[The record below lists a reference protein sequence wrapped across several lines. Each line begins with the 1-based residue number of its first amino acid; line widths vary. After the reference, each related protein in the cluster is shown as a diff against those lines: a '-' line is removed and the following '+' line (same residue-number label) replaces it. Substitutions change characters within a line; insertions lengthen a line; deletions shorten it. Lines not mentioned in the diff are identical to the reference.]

1 MGMLQVYYA
10 SGYSSKKEAD
20 AAADLKR
27 AGVSWSSHACYG
39 SLVRCDRE
47 KHTVTYSGCPTK
59 IVSRECLQHY
69 LKELQEF
76 FPVTLTVFE
85 QEDISA
91 IEWFHSVFTPNK
103 KDYTFVVVV
112 SQIDSKQFSNLFGSN
127 FADTLRLV
135 YHTFLRAVHTYP
147 YTLSKAWEKYQVDS
161 SKSLMDWYMYYACT
175 DTANPSDNEWK
186 PMENQHG
193 GHSFIH
199 ADKSRKKFP
208 VSAQQFIFNFLVNNS
223 HKSIN
228 TTFGN
233 SCVVPFNAKS
243 LY

>member
-1 MGMLQVYYA
+1 MSMLQVY
-10 SGYSSKKEAD
+10 SVHGYSSKKAAD
-20 AAADLKR
+20 VAADLKNSD
-27 AGVSWSSHACYG
+27 VSWSVYACYG
-39 SLVRCDRE
+39 SLVRCDSE

-59 IVSRECLQHY
+59 IVSMECLQHY

-85 QEDISA
+85 QENIKA
-91 IEWFHSVFTPNK
+91 IKWFRDCLTPSK
-103 KDYTFVVVV
+103 KDYPFVVVV
-112 SQIDSKQFSNLFGSN
+112 SQIDSKQFSNLFGSHL
-127 FADTLRLV
+127 ADTLRLV

-175 DTANPSDNEWK
+175 DTTSPRDDEWK
-186 PMENQHG
+186 PMESQHG
-193 GHSFIH
+193 GHSFIT

-208 VSAQQFIFNFLVNNS
+208 VSAQQFIFNFLVNNTP
-223 HKSIN
+223 KSIN